1 MVFGKRIAISLFI
14 LFLLVI
20 VGALGYRYFLS
31 VSWLDALYMT
41 IITISTVGY
50 QEVAAMTPS
59 AKIFSIALI
68 LLSLGTVGYLLTNIA
83 SSLFESNVMEA
94 LRRRKMKNSIERL
107 ENHYIVCGS
116 GETGSAV
123 IDYLTSKKVPFVV
136 IDNNEDV
143 IANLINHGVLAFVGN
158 ATQEEV
164 LQQAQIQRAKGLIA
178 SLSRDSYNVYTVLTA
193 RGMNPDLYIVAK
205 AIEKGADEKL
215 KKAGANNTISPNE
228 IGGRRLAASLVRPSI
243 ISFLDAITMA
253 GEVEFDLEEIVIQ
266 KSSSLIDLSLKE
278 ARIPEKTRLMVMAI
292 KKKNSSSLIFNPSS
306 DEILAEGDTMI
317 VLGQDSQVN
326 VLRELAT
333 GNEIGRAS
341 CRERV

>member
-1 MVFGKRIAISLFI
+1 MVFGKRIAISLII
-14 LFLLVI
+14 LFLLVLI
-20 VGALGYRYFLS
+20 GAYGYRNLLS

-50 QEVAAMTPS
+50 QEVGPMSPS

-94 LRRRKMKNSIERL
+94 LRRRKMKKSIERL
-107 ENHYIVCGS
+107 EDHYIVCGC
-116 GETGSAV
+116 GETGSSV

-136 IDNNEDV
+136 IDNNEDI
-143 IANLINHGVLAFVGN
+143 IANLIEHGVLSFVGN
-158 ATQEEV
+158 ATSEEV
-164 LQQAQIQRAKGLIA
+164 LAQAQIHRAKGLIA

-253 GEVEFDLEEIVIQ
+253 GEVEFDLEEVVIH
-266 KSSSLIDLSLKE
+266 KSSSLINLSLKE

-292 KKKNSSSLIFNPSS
+292 KKKNSQNLIFNPSS
-306 DEILAEGDTMI
+306 DELLTEGDTMI
-317 VLGQDSQVN
+317 VLGQDTQVN

-333 GNEIGRAS
+333 GDN
-341 CRERV
+341 

>member
-20 VGALGYRYFLS
+20 VGASGYRYFLS

-143 IANLINHGVLAFVGN
+143 IANLINHGILAFVGN

-164 LQQAQIQRAKGLIA
+164 LEQAQIYRAKGLIA

-253 GEVEFDLEEIVIQ
+253 GEVEFDLEEVVIQ

-292 KKKNSSSLIFNPSS
+292 KKKNSLNLIFNPSS
-306 DEILAEGDTMI
+306 DEMLAEGDTMI

-333 GNEIGRAS
+333 GND
-341 CRERV
+341 

>member
-1 MVFGKRIAISLFI
+1 MVFGKRIAISLLI

-50 QEVAAMTPS
+50 QEVATMTPS

-143 IANLINHGVLAFVGN
+143 IVNLINHGVLAFVGN

-266 KSSSLIDLSLKE
+266 KTSSLIDLSLKE

-333 GNEIGRAS
+333 GND
-341 CRERV
+341 

>member
-1 MVFGKRIAISLFI
+1 MVFGKRIAISLLI

-20 VGALGYRYFLS
+20 IGALGYRYFLS

-50 QEVAAMTPS
+50 QEVATMTPS

-266 KSSSLIDLSLKE
+266 RSSSLIDLSLKE

-333 GNEIGRAS
+333 GND
-341 CRERV
+341 

>member
-1 MVFGKRIAISLFI
+1 MFFGKRIAISLFI

-50 QEVAAMTPS
+50 QEVAAMTPN
-59 AKIFSIALI
+59 AKVFSIALI

-83 SSLFESNVMEA
+83 SSLFESDVMVA

-136 IDNNEDV
+136 IDNNEDI
-143 IANLINHGVLAFVGN
+143 IANLITHGVLAFVGN

-164 LQQAQIQRAKGLIA
+164 LEQAQIHRAKGLIA

-193 RGMNPDLYIVAK
+193 RGMNPELYIVAK

-228 IGGRRLAASLVRPSI
+228 IGGRRLAASWFDHPS
-243 ISFLDAITMA
+243 SPFWTQLPWL
-253 GEVEFDLEEIVIQ
+253 G
-266 KSSSLIDLSLKE
+266 KWSLIWRKLLFKSHHH
-278 ARIPEKTRLMVMAI
+278 
-292 KKKNSSSLIFNPSS
+292 
-306 DEILAEGDTMI
+306 
-317 VLGQDSQVN
+317 
-326 VLRELAT
+326 
-333 GNEIGRAS
+333 
-341 CRERV
+341 

>member
-20 VGALGYRYFLS
+20 VGAFGYRYFLS

-68 LLSLGTVGYLLTNIA
+68 LLSLGTVGYFLTNIA
-83 SSLFESNVMEA
+83 SSLFESNVVEA

-143 IANLINHGVLAFVGN
+143 IANLINHSVLAFVGN

-164 LQQAQIQRAKGLIA
+164 LEQAQIQRAKGLIA

-193 RGMNPDLYIVAK
+193 RGMNPELYIVAK

-253 GEVEFDLEEIVIQ
+253 GEVEFDLEEVVIQ

-292 KKKNSSSLIFNPSS
+292 KKKNSLNLIFNPSS

-333 GNEIGRAS
+333 GND
-341 CRERV
+341 